1 MKTTKPLLSIISPVY
16 RAEKIVDLLVERI
29 TEEVSKITDNFEIIL
44 VEDGSPD
51 KSWEAIER
59 NCKQDARVKGVK
71 LSRNF
76 GQHYAITAGLEVAI
90 GDITVLMDCDL
101 QDNPAHIHL
110 LYAKYQEGYDTVFT
124 KRVKRKHS
132 FFKAITAKIYHL
144 LFMLLADQ
152 SYDFNVGSLVLF
164 SKRVRQEFLRIR
176 DKDRLSMQILKWIGF
191 RQTYVSVTH
200 DKRVEGTSSYSFLGL
215 LQIALQGWTSH
226 SDKLLRLSV
235 YLGFFFSTS
244 AFLAIITIIFLY
256 FYQGFQSGWA
266 SLFVLILFSTGLIL
280 ISIGIAGIYI
290 GKTFEQSK
298 NKPLYI
304 IEERINTNEDEA

>member
-1 MKTTKPLLSIISPVY
+1 MKTVKPLFSVVTPVY
-16 RAEKIVDLLVERI
+16 RAEKMVDLLVDRI
-29 TEEVSKITDNFEIIL
+29 REEVSQISDNFEIIL

-51 KSWEAIER
+51 HSWEAIER
-59 NCKQDARVKGVK
+59 NCTQDARVKGVK

-76 GQHYAITAGLEVAI
+76 GQHYAITAGLEAAT

-101 QDNPAHIHL
+101 QDNPAHIQV

-144 LFMLLADQ
+144 LFVLLADQ
-152 SYDFNVGSLVLF
+152 SYDLNVGSLVLF
-164 SKRVRQEFLRIR
+164 SKRVRQEFLRVK
-176 DKDRLSMQILKWIGF
+176 DKDRLSMQILKWVGF

-200 DKRVEGTSSYSFLGL
+200 DKRAEGKSSYSFFRL

-226 SDKLLRLSV
+226 SDKLLKISV
-235 YLGFFFSTS
+235 YFGFFVSLF
-244 AFLAIITIIFLY
+244 AFLAILLIIFLY

-280 ISIGIAGIYI
+280 TSIGIAGIYI

-304 IEERINTNEDEA
+304 VEQSINTANEV